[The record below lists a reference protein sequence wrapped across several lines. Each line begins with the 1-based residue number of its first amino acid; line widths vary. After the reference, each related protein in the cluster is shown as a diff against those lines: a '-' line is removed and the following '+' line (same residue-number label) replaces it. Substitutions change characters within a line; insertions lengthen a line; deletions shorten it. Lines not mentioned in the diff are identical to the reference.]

1 MAMTH
6 QYQQNNPLN
15 DNSQFDS
22 WLQTLGTELHFD
34 HHNTN
39 NNFDHDAHNILQ
51 SLDGSHGLSD
61 DGMNDHNNHDDH
73 NSLNNSENH
82 DQQMLSD
89 HSHDSNIASENV
101 DNSNHQLDA
110 DDHPLVNTAL
120 DDQTLHDSW
129 QNNDHNHLDTS
140 NLSDHSANLTE
151 HSHEDLSASVPG
163 KTNASL
169 HETQQLQ
176 SLNYTD
182 SGAITTSDNKSV
194 ELYANNNI
202 YWHSGARIGRVDGQN
217 FYDSYGNYIGRLG
230 VDLNVYNAGGYKI
243 GCVTPSGNAYT
254 PGGKLF
260 ATGGTARWAAATL
273 IFNTCL

>member
-1 MAMTH
+1 MAMTNH
-6 QYQQNNPLN
+6 SSHHNSTS
-15 DNSQFDS
+15 DNALFDS
-22 WLQTLGTELHFD
+22 LMQSLAMDLPIDNHIASNSF
-34 HHNTN
+34 N
-39 NNFDHDAHNILQ
+39 HDSYNILQ
-51 SLDGSHGLSD
+51 SSPESDGLSD
-61 DGMNDHNNHDDH
+61 HDQHHNLNNSDGNDQQNLTDHTDPFHTDSNHADHSNTASDNLHDDH
-73 NSLNNSENH
+73 NHLNINADQAFGH
-82 DQQMLSD
+82 D
-89 HSHDSNIASENV
+89 
-101 DNSNHQLDA
+101 
-110 DDHPLVNTAL
+110 T
-120 DDQTLHDSW
+120 W
-129 QNNDHNHLDTS
+129 QNIDHNHLDVS
-140 NLSDHSANLTE
+140 NLSDHSPNLTE

-194 ELYANNNI
+194 ELYANNII

-230 VDLNVYNAGGYKI
+230 VDLNVYNAGGCKI